1 MRRVSP
7 AALRSRVERLETD
20 GLESVG
26 KVVRAGPTPCHAA
39 AIGVDL
45 ARAATRDRFEHVV
58 VQHVVAAVARQAMLE
73 PSEVT
78 QVARAARREARRKA
92 RHQAARAAAPAAQAS
107 ARGPAAARKKRK
119 APTAADDPPS
129 APAGDSSVHPC
140 NTETP
145 GNLNTLWDYAAVPP
159 GASWSCVA
167 THVCSPE
174 RAADPMSR
182 RREQRI
188 GEPAAP

>member
-1 MRRVSP
+1 MSESSSDDTPWCPEADIARETLKAREELLELARKEKKRAIDAVKEKEQLVREQERVFYT
-7 AALRSRVERLETD
+7 LRDEAR
-20 GLESVG
+20 
-26 KVVRAGPTPCHAA
+26 VRAQLP
-39 AIGVDL
+39 IGY
-45 ARAATRDRFEHVV
+45 AE
-58 VQHVVAAVARQAMLE
+58 
-73 PSEVT
+73 

>member
-1 MRRVSP
+1 MSESSSDDTPWCPEVDIARETLKAREELLELARKEKKRAIDAVKEKEQLVMKQERVFYT
-7 AALRSRVERLETD
+7 LRDEAR
-20 GLESVG
+20 
-26 KVVRAGPTPCHAA
+26 VRAQLP
-39 AIGVDL
+39 IGY
-45 ARAATRDRFEHVV
+45 AE
-58 VQHVVAAVARQAMLE
+58 
-73 PSEVT
+73 
-78 QVARAARREARRKA
+78 QVARADRREARRKA

>member
-1 MRRVSP
+1 MSESSSDDTPMSTEADIARETLKAREELLELARKEKKRAIDAVKEKEQLVREQERVFYT
-7 AALRSRVERLETD
+7 LRDEAR
-20 GLESVG
+20 
-26 KVVRAGPTPCHAA
+26 VRAKLP
-39 AIGVDL
+39 IGY
-45 ARAATRDRFEHVV
+45 AE
-58 VQHVVAAVARQAMLE
+58 
-73 PSEVT
+73 

-119 APTAADDPPS
+119 APTAADDPPF

>member
-1 MRRVSP
+1 MSESSSDDTPMCPEADIARETLKAREELLELARKEKKRAIDAVKEKEQLVMEQERVFYT
-7 AALRSRVERLETD
+7 LRDKAR
-20 GLESVG
+20 
-26 KVVRAGPTPCHAA
+26 VRAQLP
-39 AIGVDL
+39 IGY
-45 ARAATRDRFEHVV
+45 AE
-58 VQHVVAAVARQAMLE
+58 
-73 PSEVT
+73 
-78 QVARAARREARRKA
+78 QVARADRREARRKA